1 MFQKATGYAE
11 DADRILKDYS
21 DNIEMLKS
29 LKSIAPGSSMLNK
42 HVDNLITEYQ
52 NQFQSDVMDYLKSN
66 AEKGI
71 VKGVDTLLGSKF
83 GMVTNV
89 LDKTLGQT
97 DTMKGFDKVI
107 HVSEMQSDAIRSF
120 QNAAEKI
127 RSGSFTETD
136 MTKYQNSFN
145 VAKSLTI
152 EQYKGMLEYYGKN
165 TSQGRHIADR
175 ISQLERMTC
184 QNFSGS
190 TGNAGRGF

>member
-1 MFQKATGYAE
+1 
-11 DADRILKDYS
+11 
-21 DNIEMLKS
+21 
-29 LKSIAPGSSMLNK
+29 
-42 HVDNLITEYQ
+42 
-52 NQFQSDVMDYLKSN
+52 
-66 AEKGI
+66 
-71 VKGVDTLLGSKF
+71 
-83 GMVTNV
+83 
-89 LDKTLGQT
+89 
-97 DTMKGFDKVI
+97 MKEFDKVI